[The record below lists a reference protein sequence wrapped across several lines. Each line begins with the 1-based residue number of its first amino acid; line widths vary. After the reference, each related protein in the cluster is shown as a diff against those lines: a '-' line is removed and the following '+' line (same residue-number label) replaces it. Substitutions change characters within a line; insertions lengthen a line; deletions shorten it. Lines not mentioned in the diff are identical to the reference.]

1 MSTDIHKILRP
12 VLTQEEVRD
21 EQILAVIDEELARMP
36 VDLPDHVRMA
46 TALLHALQRLNPAE

>member
-1 MSTDIHKILRP
+1 MSADIYKMLHP
-12 VLTQEEVRD
+12 VLTQEEMRD

-36 VDLPDHVRMA
+36 VDLPDHIRLA

>member
-1 MSTDIHKILRP
+1 MTADIYKILHP
-12 VLTQEEVRD
+12 VLTPEEAGD

-36 VDLPDHVRMA
+36 VDLPDHIRMS